1 MGSFLRSSSAAAGRA
16 RGHKVRKSCAPV
28 RIPMLPN
35 SAEADGRGGGRCP
48 ARRGVRRRT
57 GGGGRD
63 GRCVCSS
70 GSNVDGQHKER
81 CAQRE
86 SRRRQ
91 RGRPPVG
98 PSAAG
103 PLLSGRLGKMGE
115 RRGSGGR
122 SIVDRT
128 RTGFFLGL
136 RPSGHCTLPPP
147 PSSPQQHQ
155 QLALSR
161 NRQGTPQLCYDTES
175 PPTDRPRSADRPPLH
190 SLTHSLAG
198 WLAAK
203 CQVPTSMTRIPIW
216 LRCRTRARREAP
228 TPRSNAP
235 G

>member
-1 MGSFLRSSSAAAGRA
+1 
-16 RGHKVRKSCAPV
+16 
-28 RIPMLPN
+28 MLPN

-216 LRCRTRARREAP
+216 LRCRTRAQREAP